1 MTEEVEHLYA
11 RALELPADERDAF
24 VREACGGR
32 RELGDEILS
41 LLAHADAGE
50 QFFDDLAG
58 AMRAALPALDADV
71 APLDPMIGR
80 IVGRFRVTALLGRG
94 GMGAVYRARDERL
107 DRDVALKLLP
117 PHTADDPGA
126 VERFLVEARAAG
138 TLTHPNVCTVH
149 EIGESDDGRPYIAM
163 TMYEGETLRQRLA
176 RGPLPARDAA
186 AIARDLARA
195 LGAAHARGIIHRDVK
210 PANVMLGSDG
220 TTRLLDFGLAR
231 LGDATLSAAG
241 ATPGTIAY
249 MSPEQFRGAPV
260 DHRTDLW
267 SLGVVLH
274 EMLAGVRPFHGGS
287 DRAVLLAIQYDP
299 PASFDAVQSPVPASL
314 QRVVERLLR
323 KTPEERYA
331 DASSVEAELDS
342 VLSGEA
348 DVRSAVTRTPGLP
361 APRGRRMLVS
371 VAALLCV
378 AALAAAIPRV
388 VRSRGAAAST
398 RAPVSASPARS
409 LAVLPFVDMSGDT
422 ANRYFSDGLSEEIT
436 TTLGHIQG
444 LQVAARSSAFALR
457 GHDLD
462 VRTIGDTLGV
472 DAVLEGSVRRAGG
485 RLRVVA
491 QLVDARTGLQLWSDE
506 YEREMSDVLT
516 MQDEIARAI
525 AEALAL
531 RMPAVGGPAR
541 ARGATD
547 PAAYDLYLHALTLRS
562 QFRPDALRRASGLL
576 DRAIEIQPDFALAW
590 AAKASVISP
599 LVFFRHVRPERGVPE
614 MRAATDRAFALDPL
628 IGEAHVARGI
638 IQLFWDWDWAGAKR
652 SLDSAVALTPS
663 DPHAWQQLA
672 NYWRA
677 AARPDE
683 AAAARLRG
691 LALDPL
697 DPRLRYALADEYMA
711 AGRLSEARAAYE
723 RAAALD
729 PMHPSAL
736 GLGPSPP
743 RGTWSV
749 SLAEGREAD
758 AVQELLRVATLRGAS
773 ADEAD
778 ALRRAFASGGIRGFW
793 RRWLVMDQRHSKP
806 SVDPMRLASISA
818 MAGDTARA
826 LDVLEKEYAARN
838 PALIFLR
845 TSPEFAPLRTQ
856 PRYRRIVEAMR
867 FPLR

>member
-1 MTEEVEHLYA
+1 MTEEVEHLCA
-11 RALELPADERDAF
+11 RALELPANERDAF
-24 VREACGGR
+24 VLEACGDR

-50 QFFDDLAG
+50 QFFDDLAV
-58 AMRAALPALDADV
+58 AMRAALPAIDAEV
-71 APLDPMIGR
+71 ASLDPMIGR
-80 IVGRFRVTALLGRG
+80 IVGRFRITALLGRG

-117 PHTADDPGA
+117 PHIADDPDA
-126 VERFLVEARAAG
+126 VGRFLVEARAAG
-138 TLTHPNVCTVH
+138 TLSHPNVCTVH
-149 EIGESDDGRPYIAM
+149 EIGESDDGRTYIAM

-176 RGPLPARDAA
+176 RGPLPAREAA

-195 LGAAHARGIIHRDVK
+195 LRAAHARGIIHRDVK
-210 PANVMLGSDG
+210 PANVMLGCDG

-249 MSPEQFRGAPV
+249 MSPEQFCGAPV

-287 DRAVLLAIQYDP
+287 DRAVQLAIQHDP
-299 PASFDAVQSPVPASL
+299 PATFAEVQSPVPPSL

-323 KTPEERYA
+323 KAPEERLG
-331 DASSVEAELDS
+331 DAAAVEAELDS
-342 VLSGEA
+342 VLSGNAE
-348 DVRSAVTRTPGLP
+348 VRSAVAPTRGLP
-361 APRGRRMLVS
+361 AARGRRRMLLPLVALGCAVALAVAIPGAIRQHGPDES
-371 VAALLCV
+371 KRVAA
-378 AALAAAIPRV
+378 
-388 VRSRGAAAST
+388 T
-398 RAPVSASPARS
+398 SPARS

-422 ANRYFSDGLSEEIT
+422 ANRYFSDGLTEEIT
-436 TTLGHIQG
+436 TTLGHIRG
-444 LQVAARSSAFALR
+444 LQVAARSSSFALR
-457 GHDLD
+457 GRDLD

-472 DAVLEGSVRRAGG
+472 DAVLEGSVRRADR
-485 RLRVVA
+485 RLRVA
-491 QLVDARTGLQLWSDE
+491 ARLIDARTGLQLWSDE

-525 AEALAL
+525 AEALEL
-531 RMPAVGGPAR
+531 RMPAAGGMPR
-541 ARGATD
+541 SRGATD
-547 PAAYDLYLHALTLRS
+547 PAAYDLYLHALSLRS
-562 QFRPDALRRASGLL
+562 QFRPEALRRASGLL
-576 DRAIEIQPDFALAW
+576 DRAVEIQPDFALAW
-590 AAKASVISP
+590 AAKTSVIAP
-599 LVFFRHVRPERGVPE
+599 LVFFRQVRADRGVPE

-628 IGEAHVARGI
+628 SGEAHVARGI
-638 IQLFWDWDWAGAKR
+638 IQLFWDWNWTDAWR
-652 SLDSAVALTPS
+652 SLDSAVVLTPS

-677 AARPDE
+677 VASPDE

-697 DPRLRYALADEYMA
+697 DPRLRYALGDEYLA
-711 AGRLSEARAAYE
+711 AGRLAEARAAYE

-729 PMHPSAL
+729 PMHPSTL
-736 GLGPSPP
+736 GLGPTPP

-793 RRWLVMDQRHSKP
+793 LRWIVMDERLSKP
-806 SVDPMRLASISA
+806 SVDPMRLASLRA

-826 LDVLEKEYAARN
+826 LDVLEKAYAARN
-838 PALIFLR
+838 PALVFIR
-845 TSPEFAPLRTQ
+845 TSPEFAALRDQ
-856 PRYRRIVEAMR
+856 RRYRRIVEAMR
-867 FPLR
+867 FPPR